1 MLEISNKEFKV
12 KGYYNRWSVIDVY
25 EEWALLENCTYGDE
39 TCYLVVRK
47 DAPVKRKFSSDKAFN
62 GIMVGYYDEIEEVVC
77 ETYDDIITALEDECI
92 I

>member
-39 TCYLVVRK
+39 TCYLVVRRDTEIK
-47 DAPVKRKFSSDKAFN
+47 ER
-62 GIMVGYYDEIEEVVC
+62 YYTKTYDGTSVLLPTIFEVVC
-77 ETYDDIITALEDECI
+77 ETYDDINTALEDEGI